1 MKNNRPRPSPMS
13 RCSFKVAKAI
23 TKIKYAKTKLI
34 GIENIPEKNT
44 IIVANHAKLNGPIIA
59 ELFMPKNCYIWA
71 NGQMVNSEDVPDYAM
86 KDFFAFKKKWQLP
99 IFRVAAQILARILP
113 CVMENARVIPVYR
126 DVRFVSTLKK
136 TINMLVEGRNILI
149 FPECH
154 EGCNN
159 IINRLQDGFVQIA
172 RLYYKRTGICL
183 TFVPMYISPELHR
196 CYFGKS
202 VIYDPASESEEER
215 RRITDH
221 IATEITRIGRI
232 LPEHKVVPFDNI
244 PKKRYISNK
253 SFDSVPE

>member
-34 GIENIPEKNT
+34 GVENIPEKNT

-71 NGQMVNSEDVPDYAM
+71 NGQIVNSEDVPDYAM

-99 IFRVAAQILARILP
+99 IFRVAALILARILP

-136 TINMLVEGRNILI
+136 TIKMLVEERFLFFRSAMRGVITLLTV
-149 FPECH
+149 CKMAL
-154 EGCNN
+154 C
-159 IINRLQDGFVQIA
+159 RLQGCITNVREFVLP
-172 RLYYKRTGICL
+172 LYLCIFHPSYTD
-183 TFVPMYISPELHR
+183 
-196 CYFGKS
+196 
-202 VIYDPASESEEER
+202 VISES
-215 RRITDH
+215 
-221 IATEITRIGRI
+221 
-232 LPEHKVVPFDNI
+232 P
-244 PKKRYISNK
+244 
-253 SFDSVPE
+253 